1 MKKVFNF
8 LSAVSLVIVFALF
21 YGCKKEEVPTLTTTA
36 VSSITTISASSGG
49 NITDDGGADVTARG
63 VCWGTA
69 TMPAIT
75 GSKTTDGTGIGS
87 FTSSLTG
94 LTPNTKYYVRA
105 YATNSEGTG
114 YGSEVSFS
122 TNPIVFATIST
133 VKPTTIT
140 ATTANPGGNIT
151 ADGGAPITERG
162 VVWALTANPTTDD
175 HKVAASAAGTG
186 AFTVALTQLQ
196 PGTLYHIKAY
206 AINTAGTVYGAD
218 EFFSTSATKP
228 SVTTAAVTVFTQTTA
243 TAGGEVTATGGAE
256 VTERGV
262 YYGTQTDPVTTGTKV
277 SASAGG
283 SGVFTCSLTS
293 LTAATTYHVKAYA
306 ANSAGTEYGSEVT
319 FTTSAVTLAVL
330 TTTAPVLIP
339 TSTTSVTAGGNV
351 TSAGGGTIT
360 ERGVCWSTSATPVY
374 TGSHIAATTGGTG
387 SFVVTMT
394 NLLEGTLYYVRAY
407 ALNAAGPAYGNEVQ
421 ILTMMSD
428 LDNNIYKTVKI
439 GTQIWMAENLKTT
452 KYKDGITGIPYVTD
466 PDIWKNLT
474 GPAYCW
480 YNNEATYKP
489 LYGAMYNWFTVSTG
503 NLCPNGWR
511 VPTDAEWTTL
521 TTLLGGESVA
531 GGKLKETGTTHW
543 TTPNTGATNDYGF
556 TALPGG
562 YRYWFDGSFANIGL
576 LSYWWSS
583 TVYEFDTE
591 KGYYREL
598 FNDQASVFREGADKK
613 AGKYVRCVK

>member
-1 MKKVFNF
+1 
-8 LSAVSLVIVFALF
+8 
-21 YGCKKEEVPTLTTTA
+21 
-36 VSSITTISASSGG
+36 
-49 NITDDGGADVTARG
+49 
-63 VCWGTA
+63 
-69 TMPAIT
+69 
-75 GSKTTDGTGIGS
+75 
-87 FTSSLTG
+87 
-94 LTPNTKYYVRA
+94 
-105 YATNSEGTG
+105 
-114 YGSEVSFS
+114 
-122 TNPIVFATIST
+122 
-133 VKPTTIT
+133 
-140 ATTANPGGNIT
+140 
-151 ADGGAPITERG
+151 
-162 VVWALTANPTTDD
+162 
-175 HKVAASAAGTG
+175 
-186 AFTVALTQLQ
+186 
-196 PGTLYHIKAY
+196 
-206 AINTAGTVYGAD
+206 
-218 EFFSTSATKP
+218 
-228 SVTTAAVTVFTQTTA
+228 
-243 TAGGEVTATGGAE
+243 
-256 VTERGV
+256 
-262 YYGTQTDPVTTGTKV
+262 
-277 SASAGG
+277 
-283 SGVFTCSLTS
+283 
-293 LTAATTYHVKAYA
+293 
-306 ANSAGTEYGSEVT
+306 
-319 FTTSAVTLAVL
+319 
-330 TTTAPVLIP
+330 
-339 TSTTSVTAGGNV
+339 VTAGGNV